1 MLSTRALQR
10 LRITLIRYGMPEDRW
25 PALHRLKR
33 NFKAKQETR
42 SDSVSGLRTGDGNR
56 ISGLTH

>member
-1 MLSTRALQR
+1 MLGTRARQR
-10 LRITLIRYGMPEDRW
+10 LRITLIQYGMPEDRW
-25 PALHRLKR
+25 PALRRIKR

-56 ISGLTH
+56 ISGLTY

>member
-1 MLSTRALQR
+1 MLRTRARQR

-25 PALHRLKR
+25 PALRRIKR

-42 SDSVSGLRTGDGNR
+42 SNSVSGLRTGDENR